1 MHLRA
6 RLSRVDDVVLQGNT
20 RNNRGARSGL
30 IDLVSTG
37 VGAAAE
43 YREHRRRRTL
53 LRASSCQDLQ
63 MSTIESLTSGSIA
76 ALQNVVRGPGNLLA
90 YTPLAAGASSAGDA
104 SYSSTHNNLCN
115 DMYDGNMLEDDEADW
130 ELDDMIQKGHFLNTL
145 PSYAQAQA
153 EHCKSRNRAH
163 EVTITGRAVLD
174 IPRLRQPLP
183 LPVIIPQRRPR
194 TRARGFIRAYAPVLD
209 DCGINEAT
217 FLAFLVD
224 FYKSTQVSG
233 LFTVIQITAIV
244 AGFTPDLTT
253 QVVLMGIQVAA
264 AAAAEAQGRQRTNS
278 FLDRMNEE
286 LFRPAGLYALIMKYK
301 PEATSTGDSEA
312 TVASRGSSMRSELVD
327 LSTTEIVAKY
337 DQTVCEP
344 SDEKAAC
351 SRRVSLGMPVDRKNF
366 RLASGITQGSM
377 NLPDSAPLTFPD
389 IDEAFAKN
397 KEAFKDKAKDARSFL
412 ADYLDRRARMQYAR
426 DDPDSRLALS
436 ETHWAFKAEL
446 ANPKH
451 SLYQGGIL
459 HLASG
464 GKLAPRVV
472 KRDEKMRDEG
482 KGEQVPSGV
491 EQQPAQCDLVTEDI
505 ESMHHDSSREQSHN
519 SSNILWK
526 KGNGGLVVL
535 PAAGRPRA
543 RSSGAVDLWLGTVG
557 TAASSIGSTV
567 MPRSR
572 ARPPLFHTS
581 TAPALV
587 AEAGEHKPKED
598 KKSDVA
604 CSAVSAMYDKYG
616 KRYARG
622 TVGAVKRLLREDV
635 LYLMIVNQPSDA
647 ELAEARAA
655 ATQME
660 PPHHA
665 QVYDGT

>member
-1 MHLRA
+1 MPSRNDRA
-6 RLSRVDDVVLQGNT
+6 A
-20 RNNRGARSGL
+20 RNVL

-43 YREHRRRRTL
+43 YREHRRQRTL

-76 ALQNVVRGPGNLLA
+76 ALQNVVCGPGNLLA
-90 YTPLAAGASSAGDA
+90 YTALAAGASSAGDA

-153 EHCKSRNRAH
+153 EHCKSGNRAH

-217 FLAFLVD
+217 FLAFLDD

-312 TVASRGSSMRSELVD
+312 TVVSRGSSMRSELVD

-337 DQTVCEP
+337 NQTVCEP
-344 SDEKAAC
+344 SDEKAAS

-397 KEAFKDKAKDARSFL
+397 KETFKDKAKDARSFL

-464 GKLAPRVV
+464 GKLAPRMV

-482 KGEQVPSGV
+482 KGEQVPSGI
-491 EQQPAQCDLVTEDI
+491 EQQPAQCDL
-505 ESMHHDSSREQSHN
+505 
-519 SSNILWK
+519 
-526 KGNGGLVVL
+526 
-535 PAAGRPRA
+535 
-543 RSSGAVDLWLGTVG
+543 G

-598 KKSDVA
+598 KKPDVA

-616 KRYARG
+616 KRYALG

-635 LYLMIVNQPSDA
+635 LYLMIVNRPSDA

-660 PPHHA
+660 RTTTSCTGLRRNVV
-665 QVYDGT
+665 Q